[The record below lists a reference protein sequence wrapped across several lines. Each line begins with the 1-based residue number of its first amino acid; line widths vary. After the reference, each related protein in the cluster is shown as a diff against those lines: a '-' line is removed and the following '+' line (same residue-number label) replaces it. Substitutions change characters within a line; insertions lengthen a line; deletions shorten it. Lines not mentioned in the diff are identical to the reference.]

1 MAPEARRLFIKVS
14 KIKIRTSIAFIIWAL
29 LLSGAFVFTGFK
41 ESAQFSTYATW
52 ITLGLTAYTG
62 KRLFQR
68 HAKLNGEKQ

>member
-1 MAPEARRLFIKVS
+1 MGKV
-14 KIKIRTSIAFIIWAL
+14 KVRTSIAFLIWAA

-68 HAKLNGEKQ
+68 HQKLNGGKQ